1 MPDPRSL
8 AARKAWQTRSTAVY
22 RARKS
27 EKASKGA
34 LTSWCRA
41 NGWKVLFFEGDTGAP
56 RTGIVD
62 AIIARIRPEDADGID
77 LKLIQLKS
85 GAGGLTATE
94 IARLKRAL
102 ARMSTDWVL
111 AAFGGKVLHM
121 LPEVPEKQRRR
132 RV

>member
-1 MPDPRSL
+1 ML
-8 AARKAWQTRSTAVY
+8 AAAASRTDV
-22 RARKS
+22 AR
-27 EKASKGA
+27 
-34 LTSWCRA
+34 
-41 NGWKVLFFEGDTGAP
+41 AP
-56 RTGIVD
+56 RRTPA

-111 AAFGGKVLHM
+111 AAFGGKVLQM